1 MSLRETVI
9 RHQLIINKLRVR
21 PYSWNEINEFL
32 DREAELMEYEK
43 LSVSQRTFQRD
54 IADIL
59 SVYGISIINDPV
71 TKKYRIHQEE
81 DEDFRQLEALDVIN
95 LLKMGENK
103 HHAVSFEKRRPLGT
117 KHLFGLLHA
126 LNNRIPVSF
135 TYHKFY
141 KSQPET
147 RTVEPYLL
155 KESKNRWYLVGKD
168 SLRNDLRT
176 FGLDRIADIQFHNK
190 KFVKPPARQIEE
202 YYTHCFGIIRPEA
215 NQPLE
220 EIILSFEPTQGRYIL
235 SHPLHE
241 NQEIL
246 ENNDREIRVRLRLY
260 ITHDLIME
268 LLSHGRR
275 VRVLQPE
282 YLRKEMLGLA
292 FKG

>member
-9 RHQLIINKLRVR
+9 RYQLIINKLRVR
-21 PYSWNEINEFL
+21 PYSWSEIKEFL
-32 DREAELMEYEK
+32 DRQAELLEYDK

-59 SVYGISIINDPV
+59 SVYGISIINDPMI
-71 TKKYRIHQEE
+71 KKYRIHQEE

-95 LLKMGENK
+95 LLKMGGNK

-126 LNNRIPVSF
+126 LNNQIPISF

-141 KSQPET
+141 KSQPES

-176 FGLDRIADIQFHNK
+176 FGLDRITDLQFHSK
-190 KFVKPPARQIEE
+190 KFVKPPAGHIEE
-202 YYTHCFGIIRPEA
+202 YFTHCFGIIRPEA

-220 EIILSFEPTQGRYIL
+220 EIILSFTPTQGRYIL

-241 NQEIL
+241 SQEIL
-246 ENNDREIRVRLRLY
+246 RQDEQEIRIRLTLY
-260 ITHDLIME
+260 ITHDLVME
-268 LLSHGRR
+268 LLSHGHQ
-275 VRVLQPE
+275 VRVLEPE
-282 YLRKEMLGLA
+282 SLKQKMLEFSFRG
-292 FKG
+292 

>member
-9 RHQLIINKLRVR
+9 RHQLIINKLRIR
-21 PYSWNEINEFL
+21 PYSWKEINEFL
-32 DREAELMEYEK
+32 DSEAELMEYKK
-43 LSVSQRTFQRD
+43 LRVSQRTFQRD

-59 SVYGISIINDPV
+59 SVYGISIINDPA
-71 TKKYRIHQEE
+71 TKKYSINQEE

-95 LLKMGENK
+95 LLKMGGNK
-103 HHAVSFEKRRPLGT
+103 HHAVSFEKRRPSGT

-135 TYHKFY
+135 TYNKFY
-141 KSQPET
+141 KSQPEI

-176 FGLDRIADIQFHNK
+176 FGLDRITDLQFHNK

-202 YYTHCFGIIRPEA
+202 YFTHCFGIIRPETG
-215 NQPLE
+215 QILE
-220 EIILSFEPTQGRYIL
+220 EIILSFTPTQGRYIL

-241 NQEIL
+241 SQEIL
-246 ENNDREIRVRLRLY
+246 KQDEQEIRIRLTLY
-260 ITHDLIME
+260 ITHDLVME
-268 LLSHGRR
+268 LLSHGHQ

-282 YLRKEMLGLA
+282 SLKHKMLDFSFRA
-292 FKG
+292 